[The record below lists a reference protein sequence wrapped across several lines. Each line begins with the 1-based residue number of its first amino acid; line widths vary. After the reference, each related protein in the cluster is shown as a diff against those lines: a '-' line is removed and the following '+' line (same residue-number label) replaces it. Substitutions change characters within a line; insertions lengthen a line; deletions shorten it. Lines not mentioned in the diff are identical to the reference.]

1 MLLMSKIN
9 SNSKSSL
16 IRQMFSEGNSIG
28 EISKKLDSNYSFV
41 YSVVQTYCLKNG
53 IEMTTNSESKSSKS
67 DEIRRLYDENKTI
80 GEIAKQLNSNY
91 SFVWVVCDKYRKELN
106 K

>member
-1 MLLMSKIN
+1 MSKTK
-9 SNSKSSL
+9 SNSKSAL
-16 IRQMFSEGNSIG
+16 IRQLFSEGNSIS

-41 YSVVQTYCLKNG
+41 YSVIQTYCLKNK
-53 IEMTTNSESKSSKS
+53 IEMTTNNKSKSSKS
-67 DEIRRLYDENKTI
+67 DEIRKLYDEGKTI

>member
-1 MLLMSKIN
+1 MSKT
-9 SNSKSSL
+9 STNSKSEKIRSL
-16 IRQMFSEGNSIG
+16 FSEGKSVS
-28 EISKKLDSNYSFV
+28 EISKMLDSNYSFV

-67 DEIRRLYDENKTI
+67 DEIRRLYDEGKTI